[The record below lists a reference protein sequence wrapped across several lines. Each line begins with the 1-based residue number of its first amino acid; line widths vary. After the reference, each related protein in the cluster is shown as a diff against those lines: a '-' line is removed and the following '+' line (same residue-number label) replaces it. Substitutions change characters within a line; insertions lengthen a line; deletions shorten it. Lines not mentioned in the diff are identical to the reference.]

1 MRAGLETPRAEGQ
14 PHMTEHF
21 SLRQRLAAPEIT
33 IAPGV
38 YDALGSVLV
47 QQAGYH
53 VTYLSGASIAY
64 TRFGRPDIGLVG
76 MSEVAETLS
85 AITERSG
92 LPVIVDGDTGFG
104 NALNVMR
111 TVRLFE
117 TCGAAAI
124 QLEDQTL
131 PKRCGHLTGKTL
143 VPKGEMV
150 GKIKAALDARRQAE
164 TLIIAR
170 TDGIAVEGF
179 DAALERAEH
188 YVEAGADV
196 LFVEAPHSPSQMRAI
211 VAQFGGRI
219 PLMANMVEGGM
230 TPQKTAAEL
239 QDIGYSLVI
248 FPGGMV
254 RAMAHSAR
262 AYLESLNTHGT
273 NQPFRD
279 QMLDF
284 SELNEMLGTDNMLAI
299 GARYDAKNFEDTH
312 D

>member
-1 MRAGLETPRAEGQ
+1 MTPAAL
-14 PHMTEHF
+14 
-21 SLRQRLAAPEIT
+21 SLPKQLAASTIT
-33 IAPGV
+33 VAPGV
-38 YDALGSVLV
+38 YDALGAVLV
-47 QQAGYH
+47 QQAGFH
-53 VTYLSGASIAY
+53 VAYLSGASIAY

-92 LPVIVDGDTGFG
+92 LPVIVDADTGFG

-117 TCGAAAI
+117 SSGAAAI

-131 PKRCGHLTGKTL
+131 PKRCGHLAGKTL
-143 VPKGEMV
+143 VSQGEMV

-179 DAALERAEH
+179 DAALERSEH

-196 LFVEAPHSPSQMRAI
+196 LFVEAPQSVIQMQAI
-211 VAQFGGRI
+211 VARFGDRV

-230 TPQKTAAEL
+230 TPQQNADAL
-239 QDIGYSLVI
+239 QKIGYSLVI

-254 RAMAHSAR
+254 RAMAQSVR
-262 AYLESLNTHGT
+262 AYLASLKTHGT
-273 NQPFRD
+273 NQPFRN

-284 SELNEMLGTDNMLAI
+284 SDLNQVLGTENMLAT
-299 GARYDAKNFEDTH
+299 GANYDAKNFEDT
-312 D
+312 DD

>member
-1 MRAGLETPRAEGQ
+1 
-14 PHMTEHF
+14 MTHHP
-21 SLRQRLAAPEIT
+21 SLRNQLSGAEIV

-38 YDALGSVLV
+38 FDAFGAVLAE
-47 QQAGYH
+47 QAGFH
-53 VTYLSGASIAY
+53 TAYLSGASIAY

-85 AITERSG
+85 VITERSDIC
-92 LPVIVDGDTGFG
+92 IVVDADTGFG

-117 TCGAAAI
+117 SAGAGAI

-131 PKRCGHLTGKTL
+131 PKRCGHLSGKTL
-143 VPKGEMV
+143 VSAAEMT
-150 GKIKAALDARRQAE
+150 GKIKAALDARRSSQ

-179 DAALERAEH
+179 EAALDRAEK
-188 YVEAGADV
+188 YAEAGADM
-196 LFVEAPHSPSQMRAI
+196 LFVEAPQTMEQIEAI
-211 VAQFGGRI
+211 VSRFGSRL
-219 PLMANMVEGGM
+219 PLMANMVEGGR

-239 QDIGYSLVI
+239 EAIGFSLAI

-254 RAMAHSAR
+254 RAIAGTIQD
-262 AYLESLNTHGT
+262 YLASLKTHGS
-273 NQPFRD
+273 NVPFQDR
-279 QMLDF
+279 MLDF
-284 SELNEMLGTDNMLAI
+284 DGLNGLLGTEDLLAL
-299 GARYDAKNFEDTH
+299 GAGYDAANFEDNN

>member
-1 MRAGLETPRAEGQ
+1 MTPAAL
-14 PHMTEHF
+14 
-21 SLRQRLAAPEIT
+21 SLPKQLAASTIT
-33 IAPGV
+33 VAPGV
-38 YDALGSVLV
+38 YDALGAVLV
-47 QQAGYH
+47 QQAGFH
-53 VTYLSGASIAY
+53 VAYLSGASIAY

-92 LPVIVDGDTGFG
+92 LPVIVDADTGFG

-117 TCGAAAI
+117 SSGATAI

-131 PKRCGHLTGKTL
+131 PKRCGHLAGKTL
-143 VPKGEMV
+143 VSQGEMV

-196 LFVEAPHSPSQMRAI
+196 LFVEAPQSLSQMQSI
-211 VAQFGGRI
+211 VARFGGRV
-219 PLMANMVEGGM
+219 PLMANMVEGGK
-230 TPQKTAAEL
+230 TPQQNADAL
-239 QDIGYSLVI
+239 QKIGYSLVI

-254 RAMAHSAR
+254 RAMAQSVR
-262 AYLESLNTHGT
+262 AYLVSLKTHGT
-273 NQPFRD
+273 NQPFRN

-284 SELNEMLGTDNMLAI
+284 YELNQVLGTEDMLAT
-299 GARYDAKNFEDTH
+299 GASYDAKNFEDT
-312 D
+312 DD

>member
-1 MRAGLETPRAEGQ
+1 MTPAAL
-14 PHMTEHF
+14 
-21 SLRQRLAAPEIT
+21 SLPKQLAASTIT
-33 IAPGV
+33 VAPGV
-38 YDALGSVLV
+38 YDALGAVLV
-47 QQAGYH
+47 QQAGFH
-53 VTYLSGASIAY
+53 VSYLSGASIAY

-92 LPVIVDGDTGFG
+92 LPVIVDADTGFG

-117 TCGAAAI
+117 SSGATAI

-131 PKRCGHLTGKTL
+131 PKRCGHLAGKTL
-143 VPKGEMV
+143 VSQGEMV

-196 LFVEAPHSPSQMRAI
+196 LFVEAPQSLSQMQSI
-211 VAQFGGRI
+211 VARFGGRV

-230 TPQKTAAEL
+230 TPQQNADAL
-239 QDIGYSLVI
+239 QKIGYSLVI

-254 RAMAHSAR
+254 RAMAQSVR
-262 AYLESLNTHGT
+262 AYLVSLKTHGT
-273 NQPFRD
+273 NQPFRN

-284 SELNEMLGTDNMLAI
+284 YELNQVLGTEDMLAT
-299 GARYDAKNFEDTH
+299 GASYDAKNFEDT
-312 D
+312 DD

>member
-1 MRAGLETPRAEGQ
+1 MTPAAL
-14 PHMTEHF
+14 
-21 SLRQRLAAPEIT
+21 SLPKQLAASTIT
-33 IAPGV
+33 VAPGV
-38 YDALGSVLV
+38 YDALGAVLV
-47 QQAGYH
+47 QQAGFH
-53 VTYLSGASIAY
+53 VAYLSGASIAY

-92 LPVIVDGDTGFG
+92 LPVIVDADTGFG

-117 TCGAAAI
+117 SNGAAAI

-131 PKRCGHLTGKTL
+131 PKRCGHLAGKTL
-143 VPKGEMV
+143 VSQGEMV

-179 DAALERAEH
+179 DAALERSEH

-196 LFVEAPHSPSQMRAI
+196 LFVEAPQSVIQMQAI
-211 VAQFGGRI
+211 VARFGDRV

-230 TPQKTAAEL
+230 TPQQNADAL
-239 QDIGYSLVI
+239 QKIGYSLVI

-254 RAMAHSAR
+254 RAMAQSVR
-262 AYLESLNTHGT
+262 AYLASLKTHGT
-273 NQPFRD
+273 NQPFRN

-284 SELNEMLGTDNMLAI
+284 SELNQVLGTENMLAT
-299 GARYDAKNFEDTH
+299 GASYDAKNFEDT
-312 D
+312 DD

>member
-1 MRAGLETPRAEGQ
+1 MTPAAL
-14 PHMTEHF
+14 
-21 SLRQRLAAPEIT
+21 SLPKQLAASAIT
-33 IAPGV
+33 VAPGV
-38 YDALGSVLV
+38 YDALGAVLV
-47 QQAGYH
+47 QQAGFH
-53 VTYLSGASIAY
+53 VAYLSGASIAY

-92 LPVIVDGDTGFG
+92 LPVIVDADTGFG

-117 TCGAAAI
+117 SSGATAI

-131 PKRCGHLTGKTL
+131 PKRCGHLAGKTL
-143 VPKGEMV
+143 VSQGEMV

-196 LFVEAPHSPSQMRAI
+196 LFVEAPQSLSQMQSI
-211 VAQFGGRI
+211 VARFGGRV

-230 TPQKTAAEL
+230 TPQQNADAL
-239 QDIGYSLVI
+239 QKIGYSLVI

-254 RAMAHSAR
+254 RAMAQSVR
-262 AYLESLNTHGT
+262 AYLVSLKTHGT
-273 NQPFRD
+273 NQPFRN

-284 SELNEMLGTDNMLAI
+284 SELNQVLGTEDMLAT
-299 GARYDAKNFEDTH
+299 GAIYDAKNFEDT
-312 D
+312 DD

>member
-1 MRAGLETPRAEGQ
+1 MTPAAL
-14 PHMTEHF
+14 
-21 SLRQRLAAPEIT
+21 SLPKQLAASTIT
-33 IAPGV
+33 VAPGV
-38 YDALGSVLV
+38 YDALGAVLV
-47 QQAGYH
+47 QQAGFH
-53 VTYLSGASIAY
+53 VAYLSGASIAY

-92 LPVIVDGDTGFG
+92 LPVIVDADTGFG

-117 TCGAAAI
+117 SNGAAAI

-131 PKRCGHLTGKTL
+131 PKRCGHLAGKTL
-143 VPKGEMV
+143 VSQGEMV

-179 DAALERAEH
+179 DAALERSEH

-196 LFVEAPHSPSQMRAI
+196 LFVEAPQSVSQMQAI
-211 VAQFGGRI
+211 VARFGDRV

-230 TPQKTAAEL
+230 TPQQNADAL
-239 QDIGYSLVI
+239 QKIGYSLVI

-254 RAMAHSAR
+254 RAMAQSVR
-262 AYLESLNTHGT
+262 AYLASLKTHGT
-273 NQPFRD
+273 NQPFRN

-284 SELNEMLGTDNMLAI
+284 SELNQMLGTENMLAT
-299 GARYDAKNFEDTH
+299 GANYDAKNFEDT
-312 D
+312 DD

>member
-1 MRAGLETPRAEGQ
+1 MTPAAL
-14 PHMTEHF
+14 
-21 SLRQRLAAPEIT
+21 SLPKQLAASTIT
-33 IAPGV
+33 VAPGV
-38 YDALGSVLV
+38 YDALGAVLV
-47 QQAGYH
+47 QQAGFH
-53 VTYLSGASIAY
+53 VAYLSGASIAY

-92 LPVIVDGDTGFG
+92 LPVIVDADTGFG

-117 TCGAAAI
+117 SNGAAAI

-131 PKRCGHLTGKTL
+131 PKRCGHLAGKTL
-143 VPKGEMV
+143 VSQGEMV

-179 DAALERAEH
+179 DAALERSEH

-196 LFVEAPHSPSQMRAI
+196 LFVEAPQSVIQMQAI
-211 VAQFGGRI
+211 VARFGDRV

-230 TPQKTAAEL
+230 TPQQNADAL
-239 QDIGYSLVI
+239 QKIGYSLVI

-254 RAMAHSAR
+254 RAMAQSVR
-262 AYLESLNTHGT
+262 AYLASLKTHGT
-273 NQPFRD
+273 NQPFRN

-284 SELNEMLGTDNMLAI
+284 SELNQVLGTENMLAT
-299 GARYDAKNFEDTH
+299 GANYDAKNFEDT
-312 D
+312 DD

>member
-1 MRAGLETPRAEGQ
+1 MTPAAL
-14 PHMTEHF
+14 
-21 SLRQRLAAPEIT
+21 SLPKQLAASTIT
-33 IAPGV
+33 VAPGV
-38 YDALGSVLV
+38 YDALGAVLV
-47 QQAGYH
+47 QQAGFH
-53 VTYLSGASIAY
+53 VAYLSGASIAY

-92 LPVIVDGDTGFG
+92 LPVIVDADTGFG

-117 TCGAAAI
+117 SSGATAI

-131 PKRCGHLTGKTL
+131 PKRCGHLAGKTL
-143 VPKGEMV
+143 VSQGEMV

-196 LFVEAPHSPSQMRAI
+196 LFVEAPQSLSQMQSI
-211 VAQFGGRI
+211 VARFGGRV

-230 TPQKTAAEL
+230 TPQQNADAL
-239 QDIGYSLVI
+239 QKIGYSLVI

-254 RAMAHSAR
+254 RAMAQSVR
-262 AYLESLNTHGT
+262 AYLVSLKTHGT
-273 NQPFRD
+273 NQPFRN

-284 SELNEMLGTDNMLAI
+284 YELNQVLGTEDMLAT
-299 GARYDAKNFEDTH
+299 GASYDAKNFEDT
-312 D
+312 DD

>member
-1 MRAGLETPRAEGQ
+1 MTPAAL
-14 PHMTEHF
+14 
-21 SLRQRLAAPEIT
+21 SLPKQLAASTIT
-33 IAPGV
+33 VAPGV
-38 YDALGSVLV
+38 YDALGAVLV
-47 QQAGYH
+47 QQAGFH
-53 VTYLSGASIAY
+53 VAYLSGASIAY

-92 LPVIVDGDTGFG
+92 LPVIVDADTGFG

-117 TCGAAAI
+117 SSGAAAI

-131 PKRCGHLTGKTL
+131 PKRCGHLAGKTL
-143 VPKGEMV
+143 VSQGEMV

-179 DAALERAEH
+179 DAALERSEH

-196 LFVEAPHSPSQMRAI
+196 LFVEAPQSVIQMQAI
-211 VAQFGGRI
+211 VARFGDRV

-230 TPQKTAAEL
+230 TPQQNADAL
-239 QDIGYSLVI
+239 QKIGYSLVI

-254 RAMAHSAR
+254 RAMAQSVR
-262 AYLESLNTHGT
+262 AYLASLKTHGT
-273 NQPFRD
+273 NQPFRN

-284 SELNEMLGTDNMLAI
+284 SELNQVLGTENMLAT
-299 GARYDAKNFEDTH
+299 GASYDAKNFEDT
-312 D
+312 DD

>member
-1 MRAGLETPRAEGQ
+1 MTPAAL
-14 PHMTEHF
+14 
-21 SLRQRLAAPEIT
+21 SLPKQLAASTIT
-33 IAPGV
+33 VAPGV
-38 YDALGSVLV
+38 YDALGAVLV
-47 QQAGYH
+47 QQAGFH
-53 VTYLSGASIAY
+53 VAYLSGASIAY

-92 LPVIVDGDTGFG
+92 LPVIVDADTGFG

-117 TCGAAAI
+117 SNGAAAI

-131 PKRCGHLTGKTL
+131 PKRCGHLAGKTL
-143 VPKGEMV
+143 VSQGEMV

-179 DAALERAEH
+179 DAALERSEH

-196 LFVEAPHSPSQMRAI
+196 LFVEAPQSVIQMQAI
-211 VAQFGGRI
+211 VARFGDRV

-230 TPQKTAAEL
+230 TPQQNADAL
-239 QDIGYSLVI
+239 QKIGYSLVI

-254 RAMAHSAR
+254 RAMAQSVR
-262 AYLESLNTHGT
+262 AYLASLKTHGT
-273 NQPFRD
+273 NQPFRN

-284 SELNEMLGTDNMLAI
+284 SELNQMLGTENMLAT
-299 GARYDAKNFEDTH
+299 GANYDAKNFEDT
-312 D
+312 DD

>member
-1 MRAGLETPRAEGQ
+1 MTPAAL
-14 PHMTEHF
+14 
-21 SLRQRLAAPEIT
+21 SLPKQLAASTIT
-33 IAPGV
+33 VAPGV
-38 YDALGSVLV
+38 YDALGAVLV
-47 QQAGYH
+47 QQAGFH
-53 VTYLSGASIAY
+53 VAYLSGASIAY

-92 LPVIVDGDTGFG
+92 LPVIVDADTGFG

-117 TCGAAAI
+117 SSGATAI

-131 PKRCGHLTGKTL
+131 PKRCGHLAGKTL
-143 VPKGEMV
+143 VSQGEMV

-196 LFVEAPHSPSQMRAI
+196 LFVEAPQSLSQMQSI
-211 VAQFGGRI
+211 VARFGGRV
-219 PLMANMVEGGM
+219 PLMANMVEGGK
-230 TPQKTAAEL
+230 TPQQNADAL
-239 QDIGYSLVI
+239 QKIGYSLVI

-254 RAMAHSAR
+254 RAMAQSVR
-262 AYLESLNTHGT
+262 AYLVSLKTHGT
-273 NQPFRD
+273 NQPFRN

-284 SELNEMLGTDNMLAI
+284 SELNQVLGTEDMLAT
-299 GARYDAKNFEDTH
+299 GAIYDAKNFEDT
-312 D
+312 DD

>member
-1 MRAGLETPRAEGQ
+1 MTPAAL
-14 PHMTEHF
+14 
-21 SLRQRLAAPEIT
+21 SLPKQLAASTIT
-33 IAPGV
+33 VAPGV
-38 YDALGSVLV
+38 YDALGAVLV
-47 QQAGYH
+47 QQAGFH
-53 VTYLSGASIAY
+53 VAYLSGASIAY

-92 LPVIVDGDTGFG
+92 LPVIVDADTGFG

-117 TCGAAAI
+117 SSGATAI

-131 PKRCGHLTGKTL
+131 PKRCGHLAGKTL
-143 VPKGEMV
+143 VSQGEMV

-196 LFVEAPHSPSQMRAI
+196 LFVEAPQSLSQMQSI
-211 VAQFGGRI
+211 VARFGGRV
-219 PLMANMVEGGM
+219 PLMANMVEGGK
-230 TPQKTAAEL
+230 TPQQNADAL
-239 QDIGYSLVI
+239 QKIGYSLVI

-254 RAMAHSAR
+254 RAMAQSVR
-262 AYLESLNTHGT
+262 AYLVSLKTHGT
-273 NQPFRD
+273 NQPFRN

-284 SELNEMLGTDNMLAI
+284 SELNQVLGTEDMLAT
-299 GARYDAKNFEDTH
+299 GAIYDAKNFEDS
-312 D
+312 DD

>member
-1 MRAGLETPRAEGQ
+1 MTPAAL
-14 PHMTEHF
+14 
-21 SLRQRLAAPEIT
+21 SLPKQLAASTIT
-33 IAPGV
+33 VAPGV
-38 YDALGSVLV
+38 YDALGAVLV
-47 QQAGYH
+47 QQAGFH
-53 VTYLSGASIAY
+53 VAYLSGASIAY

-92 LPVIVDGDTGFG
+92 LPVIVDADTGFG

-117 TCGAAAI
+117 SSGAAAI

-131 PKRCGHLTGKTL
+131 PKRCGHLAGKTL
-143 VPKGEMV
+143 VSQGEMV

-179 DAALERAEH
+179 DAALERSEH

-196 LFVEAPHSPSQMRAI
+196 LFVEAPQSVIQMQAI
-211 VAQFGGRI
+211 VARFGDRV

-230 TPQKTAAEL
+230 TPQQNADAL
-239 QDIGYSLVI
+239 QKIGYSLVI

-254 RAMAHSAR
+254 RAMAQSVR
-262 AYLESLNTHGT
+262 AYLASLKTHGT
-273 NQPFRD
+273 NQPFRN

-284 SELNEMLGTDNMLAI
+284 SELNQVLGTKNMLAT
-299 GARYDAKNFEDTH
+299 GANYDAKNFEDT
-312 D
+312 DD